1 MLVSTVL
8 SLIGHLAEAL
18 CYSGTTACRSLA
30 HLYIL
35 VGTVMF
41 GGFLC
46 VLRPLVILSDD
57 DDDGD
62 RWWPGARG
70 RGKWAEDG
78 KRA

>member
-1 MLVSTVL
+1 
-8 SLIGHLAEAL
+8 
-18 CYSGTTACRSLA
+18 
-30 HLYIL
+30 
-35 VGTVMF
+35 MF

-46 VLRPLVILSDD
+46 ILRPIVILGDD

-62 RWWPGARG
+62 RWWPEARG